1 MFLDRKGLSFQVAQ
15 IKLEQYGENVLPEK
29 SPPSNIFLFLSQL
42 KDPLVYV
49 LIFSGIVTLI
59 LRHIPD
65 SLIIFLSVFINTILG
80 FIQEKKANQAF
91 VALKKFIIHKS
102 EVLRDGEEKR
112 IETSK
117 IVPGDLV
124 ILRQGTRI
132 PADGKL
138 VFANRAYFDEAIIT
152 GESTPVSKKN
162 SDEVFMGTTVTAGQ
176 ALMEV
181 NLTGSR
187 TRIGAIAKE
196 IQETTEETPLRKQL
210 SDFSKKL
217 VVVVLLLLSFV
228 FVIGIL
234 KGESIFEIFT
244 TSVALAVSSIPEGL
258 LVSLTVVLA
267 FGMQKILKRKGL
279 VRKLE
284 SAETLGGVTT
294 ICIDKTGTLTEG
306 KMQVVEFSGNEHDLA
321 RQMLIANDMD
331 DPIVIA
337 AYDWA
342 RKIDK
347 EYDAKYKRIDSIPF
361 SPKDRFFAS
370 MNEWNSNKN
379 ILFVNGAPEVLVEWS
394 NLDESQKK
402 EVLVKIK
409 EMSARGRRIIG
420 LVRKEI
426 PKTKKQIE
434 LDDIKTGLDWVG
446 LLAFFDPVRPT
457 VADALEMAKLA
468 HVKIIV
474 ITGDYAETAKYV
486 LSEIGMKVSSDE
498 VIEGNELSNLSLGEL
513 SKRLHKVKLFARTTP
528 DQKYKII
535 QALKRNGEVVSMMG
549 DGVNDAA
556 AIHEADIGIVVN
568 EASDVSRESA
578 DLVLLDS
585 NFSTIISAIEEGRV
599 IFENIRK
606 IILYLMC
613 DAFSEILVVI
623 GGIAMGLPL
632 PVTAIQIIWI
642 NLVSDGFPGIALTV
656 DPKRVD
662 IMKDKPKSFSERLVS
677 RWMIVLIFIVSSFAG
692 IVALLTFFVTYKITS
707 NLEFARSMAFI
718 TLGLNSL
725 SYVFSVR
732 SLKVPFW
739 SNHLFENK
747 ALILAVAGG
756 FLLQLVPFINRSTR
770 EFFGVVD
777 LKIFHFLIAI
787 SLSIAVFFVVEI
799 FKFANSLFNSKNYL
813 KDF

>member
-1 MFLDRKGLSFQVAQ
+1 MFLDRKGLTSQEAQ
-15 IKLEQYGENVLPEK
+15 RRLEQYGENVLPEK
-29 SPPSNIFLFLSQL
+29 PPPSDILLFLSQL

-65 SLIIFLSVFINTILG
+65 SLIIFLSVGINTILG

-91 VALKKFIIHKS
+91 WALKKFIIYKS
-102 EVLRDGEEKR
+102 EVLRDGEKKR

-117 IVPGDLV
+117 IVPGDLI
-124 ILRQGTRI
+124 ILSQGTKI

-138 VFANRAYFDEAIIT
+138 VFVNRAYFNEAIIT
-152 GESTPVSKKN
+152 GESEPVSKKI
-162 SDEVFMGTTVTAGQ
+162 SDEVFMGATVTAGQ

-181 NLTGSR
+181 GLTGSK
-187 TRIGAIAKE
+187 TRIGSIAKE
-196 IQETTEETPLRKQL
+196 IQEVQEETPLRKQL

-217 VVVVLLLLSFV
+217 VIVVLLLLSFV
-228 FVIGIL
+228 FIIGIL
-234 KGESIFEIFT
+234 RGEPVIEIFT

-306 KMQVVEFSGNEHDLA
+306 KMQVVEFSGNEKDLA
-321 RQMLIANDMD
+321 RQMLIANDLD

-342 RKIDK
+342 KNIDK
-347 EYDAKYKRIDSIPF
+347 EYDAEYKRIDSIPF

-370 MNEWNSNKN
+370 INEWDSKKN
-379 ILFVNGAPEVLVEWS
+379 MLFVNGAPEVLVEWS
-394 NLDESQKK
+394 NLGESEKS
-402 EVLVKIK
+402 EILAKIK
-409 EMSARGRRIIG
+409 EMSVRGRRIIG
-420 LVRKEI
+420 LARKEI
-426 PKTKKQIE
+426 PKTKREIN
-434 LDDIKTGLDWVG
+434 LDDVKKGLDWVG
-446 LLAFFDPVRPT
+446 LLAFFDPVRST
-457 VADALEMAKLA
+457 VADALKMANFA

-486 LSEIGMKVSSDE
+486 LSEIGMKVSNDE
-498 VIEGNELSNLSLGEL
+498 VIEGRELSNLSLEGL

-535 QALKRNGEVVSMMG
+535 QALKKNGEVVSMMG
-549 DGVNDAA
+549 DGVNDAP

-568 EASDVSRESA
+568 DASDVSRESA

-585 NFSTIISAIEEGRV
+585 NFSTIISTIEEGRV

-613 DAFSEILVVI
+613 DAFSEIVVVI
-623 GGIAMGLPL
+623 GGIALGLPL

-642 NLVSDGFPGIALTV
+642 NLVSDGFPGIALTI
-656 DPKRVD
+656 DPKRAD
-662 IMKDKPKSFSERLVS
+662 IMKDSPKSFSEKLVTK
-677 RWMIVLIFIVSSFAG
+677 WMIVLISIVSTFAG
-692 IVALLTFFVTYKITS
+692 IAALLTFYVTYKISS
-707 NLEFARSMAFI
+707 NLELARSMAFI

-739 SNHLFENK
+739 KNHLFENK
-747 ALILAVAGG
+747 VLILAVLGG
-756 FLLQLVPFINRSTR
+756 FFLQLIPFINRSTR
-770 EFFGVVD
+770 EFFGVAE
-777 LKIFHFLIAI
+777 LRMFHFLIAI
-787 SLSIAVFFVVEI
+787 FLSIAVFFVVEI
-799 FKFANSLFNSKNYL
+799 FKFANSFVKER
-813 KDF
+813 